1 MNGFQDFQNFLALG
15 LGPAQVLRNLGA
27 ACSCGLLVA
36 FFYQGVTQRQAH
48 NRAFILSLVALSL
61 ITGLVIMVIGNN
73 LARAFGLVG
82 AMSII
87 RFRTAVKDVQDV
99 VFIFFSLA
107 AGMAAGVGMYAAAF
121 IGTGAVGAALLLLS
135 RLGSLAQKRR
145 EYLLLL
151 SYLPGAGEE
160 APYLPALRA
169 HCATHQLVSMKSY
182 EGSEEHE
189 LSFHVHLKK
198 EEQAEELLR
207 ALRQAPGVQSVHLFF
222 DEEYVA

>member
-1 MNGFQDFQNFLALG
+1 M
-15 LGPAQVLRNLGA
+15 
-27 ACSCGLLVA
+27 
-36 FFYQGVTQRQAH
+36 
-48 NRAFILSLVALSL
+48 
-61 ITGLVIMVIGNN
+61 
-73 LARAFGLVG
+73 
-82 AMSII
+82 
-87 RFRTAVKDVQDV
+87 

-151 SYLPGAGEE
+151 SYLPVAGEE
-160 APYLPALRA
+160 APYLQVFKTY
-169 HCATHQLVSMKSY
+169 CTTHQLISVKSY

-189 LSFHVHLKK
+189 LSFHVHLRK
-198 EEQAEELLR
+198 EEQADELIQG
-207 ALRQAPGVQSVHLFF
+207 LRQAPGVQNVNLFF

>member
-1 MNGFQDFQNFLALG
+1 MNGFQDFQSFLTLG

-48 NRAFILSLVALSL
+48 NRAFILSLVGLSL
-61 ITGLVIMVIGNN
+61 ITSPVIRVIGNN

-82 AMSII
+82 TMSII
-87 RFRTAVKDVQDV
+87 HFRTAVKDVQDV

-121 IGTGAVGAALLLLS
+121 IGTGAVGAALLFLS

-151 SYLPGAGEE
+151 SYLPVAGEE
-160 APYLPALRA
+160 APYLQVFKTY
-169 HCATHQLVSMKSY
+169 CTTHQLI
-182 EGSEEHE
+182 
-189 LSFHVHLKK
+189 
-198 EEQAEELLR
+198 R
-207 ALRQAPGVQSVHLFF
+207 RT
-222 DEEYVA
+222 

>member
-1 MNGFQDFQNFLALG
+1 MNGFEDFQDFLALG
-15 LGPAQVLRNLGA
+15 LDPAEVLLNLAA

-48 NRAFILSLVALSL
+48 QRAFILCLVALAM

-87 RFRTAVKDVQDV
+87 RFRTAVKDVQDI

-107 AGMAAGVGMYAAAF
+107 VGMAAGVGLYAAAF
-121 IGTGAVGAALLLLS
+121 IGTGVVGGALLLLS
-135 RLGSLAQKRR
+135 RLGSLAQKKR
-145 EYLLLL
+145 EYMLVV
-151 SYLPGAGEE
+151 SYLPNAGEQ
-160 APYLPALRA
+160 ASYLPVFRSY
-169 HCATHQLVSMKSY
+169 CAMHQLISAKSF
-182 EGSEEHE
+182 EGGEEQE
-189 LSFHVHLKK
+189 LSFYVRLKK
-198 EEQAEELLR
+198 EEQINELIQALKRAE
-207 ALRQAPGVQSVHLFF
+207 GVQHLNLFF